1 MSQNAPL
8 SVPYLGNTPDMETQS
23 SSLVTMEVATDKD
36 SVAAFV
42 NQVLAG
48 TGWQTDA
55 VRRRGTRLEP
65 PDWYWTTFAVDI
77 SKEGEERSL
86 RLVAKGAL
94 NASAWE
100 KLAERLSDP
109 TAEMGCDPIDGV
121 GYPRLFPETQ
131 HAYWFYP
138 YDPRMPNLPLAA
150 DPVYMAPV
158 LFGLDHPAPPRGIDI
173 ERVRYTPE
181 IGAILCY
188 TIDVGGTA
196 TKVYGKV
203 QPGHRGLRTYRA
215 VEGLWQAA
223 ARYPGYLHLPRPLG
237 YIEELGLLLEEGV
250 SGRPVGSRRTSTEF
264 TLMPAAAAE
273 AIAVIHESG
282 VESDEQIEI
291 ERELARLD
299 RVVEQFAYVLPDGHF
314 LLKDLVVHMRD
325 RVRKTAEEAWLP
337 THGDLKYDQF
347 VFHNDRFTLLD
358 FDYFAAA
365 ETSYDLGKFCAY
377 LVPSTPRDW
386 QESVA
391 AEEARAQFLTRY
403 RELRPNATLQR
414 FGVYES
420 LQLALRAMAFMWAQ
434 THGWQRIAET
444 FLVLAFERLKSRLP
458 E

>member
-8 SVPYLGNTPDMETQS
+8 SVPYLGNALEMETQTS
-23 SSLVTMEVATDKD
+23 SVVTMELATDKD

-42 NQVLAG
+42 DQVLAG
-48 TGWQTDA
+48 TGWRIDS
-55 VRRRGTRLEP
+55 VRRRSTRLEP
-65 PDWYWTTFAVDI
+65 PDWYWTTFAVEI
-77 SKEGEERSL
+77 NKEGEERSL

-94 NASAWE
+94 NPAAWE
-100 KLAERLSDP
+100 KLATRLSNE
-109 TAEMGCDPIDGV
+109 TAETSCDPINGV

-150 DPVYMAPV
+150 DAVHMAPV
-158 LFGLDHPAPPRGIDI
+158 LFGLDHPAPPHGIDI

-188 TIDVGGTA
+188 TIDVGGTP
-196 TKVYGKV
+196 KKIYGKV
-203 QPGHRGLRTYRA
+203 QPGHRGLRTYRV

-237 YIEELGLLLEEGV
+237 YFEEIGLLIEEGV
-250 SGRPVGSRRTSTEF
+250 RGRPVSSQRTSAEF
-264 TLMPAAAAE
+264 TLMPTAAAE

-282 VESDEQIEI
+282 VESDELIEI
-291 ERELARLD
+291 QRELARLD

-325 RVRKTAEEAWLP
+325 RVRKTSEEAWLP

-347 VFHNDRFTLLD
+347 VFHNDQFTLLD
-358 FDYFAAA
+358 FDYFATA

-377 LVPSTPRDW
+377 LVPSTPSDW

-391 AEEARAQFLTRY
+391 AEEARTQFLTRY

>member
-1 MSQNAPL
+1 
-8 SVPYLGNTPDMETQS
+8 
-23 SSLVTMEVATDKD
+23 
-36 SVAAFV
+36 
-42 NQVLAG
+42 
-48 TGWQTDA
+48 
-55 VRRRGTRLEP
+55 
-65 PDWYWTTFAVDI
+65 
-77 SKEGEERSL
+77 
-86 RLVAKGAL
+86 
-94 NASAWE
+94 
-100 KLAERLSDP
+100 
-109 TAEMGCDPIDGV
+109 
-121 GYPRLFPETQ
+121 
-131 HAYWFYP
+131 
-138 YDPRMPNLPLAA
+138 
-150 DPVYMAPV
+150 
-158 LFGLDHPAPPRGIDI
+158 
-173 ERVRYTPE
+173 
-181 IGAILCY
+181 
-188 TIDVGGTA
+188 
-196 TKVYGKV
+196 
-203 QPGHRGLRTYRA
+203 
-215 VEGLWQAA
+215 
-223 ARYPGYLHLPRPLG
+223 
-237 YIEELGLLLEEGV
+237 
-250 SGRPVGSRRTSTEF
+250 
-264 TLMPAAAAE
+264 MPAAAAE

-347 VFHNDRFTLLD
+347 VFHNDQFTLLD

-377 LVPSTPRDW
+377 LVPSTPTDW

-420 LQLALRAMAFMWAQ
+420 LQLALRAMASMWAQ
-434 THGWQRIAET
+434 THGWQQIAET